1 MAESNGAV
9 VFITYIGL
17 IMMIS
22 AVAGAILAGIKNR
35 DYSFWI
41 AWTFLFPPS
50 LLVLVVLP
58 KLKGPR
64 PRRPTIADEEK
75 RLDDI

>member
-17 IMMIS
+17 IMMVGGI
-22 AVAGAILAGIKNR
+22 AGAILAGIKNR

-50 LLVLVVLP
+50 LLVLLALP
-58 KLKGPR
+58 RLKGPR
-64 PRRPTIADEEK
+64 PRRPTLAEEER
-75 RLDDI
+75 RLDDF

>member
-17 IMMIS
+17 IMIIS
-22 AVAGAILAGIKNR
+22 AGAGAIFAGIKNR